1 MAVVH
6 ISYHT
11 DPACPWS
18 WALEPPLR
26 KLVNEL
32 GDNLQLTY
40 VMGGMAK
47 AFGDPEHLIGESL
60 DASERSGMPVD
71 ARLWLDGAPRGSYAA
86 CIAVKAAAEQGCDG
100 PYLRRLREGLM
111 CAAPVA
117 RAPRSR

>member
-1 MAVVH
+1 MPVVH

-18 WALEPPLR
+18 WALEPVLR

-32 GDNLQLTY
+32 GDILQLAY

-47 AFGDPEHLIGESL
+47 EVGDPEHLVGESL

-86 CIAVKAAAEQGCDG
+86 CIRRQGG
-100 PYLRRLREGLM
+100 RRAGLRG
-111 CAAPVA
+111 
-117 RAPRSR
+117 